1 MKDLLNSYEKSRALV
16 KERLSQLNSL
26 RREYKHQGNK
36 EAIEQLDLDRRISLL
51 QTENIELTDI
61 IDRIS
66 GYIRRAEERV
76 ET

>member
-36 EAIEQLDLDRRISLL
+36 EAIEQLASVCFRPKTSSLL
-51 QTENIELTDI
+51 I
-61 IDRIS
+61 
-66 GYIRRAEERV
+66 
-76 ET
+76 

>member
-26 RREYKHQGNK
+26 RRAYKHQGNK

-66 GYIRRAEERV
+66 GYIRRAEGSV
-76 ET
+76 KT